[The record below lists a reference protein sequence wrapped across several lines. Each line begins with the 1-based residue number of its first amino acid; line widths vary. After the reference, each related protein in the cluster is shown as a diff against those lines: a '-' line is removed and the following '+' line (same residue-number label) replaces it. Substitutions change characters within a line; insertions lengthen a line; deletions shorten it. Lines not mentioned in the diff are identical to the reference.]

1 MHEYTSKCTNFYF
14 PALFESLS
22 LSERIQF
29 RHFFYMKTH
38 IIRRALLALGICS
51 ALNMQAQA
59 PHPER
64 IYLSGTGTDYTRTWE
79 FYCSKG
85 QNSGKWKSIEVPSC
99 WELQGFGEYTYG
111 RYYTIKGAKPSDETG
126 IYRYRFLTPDCGK
139 NDRIKLFFDGVMTDA
154 EVWVNGKPAGQIHQG
169 AFYRF
174 SYDIT
179 SLLKTEGENLLEVKV
194 AKQSAN
200 KSVNAAERRADWWL
214 YGGIYRPV
222 WLEVVPAV
230 SMEHFI
236 LDARADGS
244 LRASVRMAGNA
255 KGHVL
260 AVSIRGLKDGKPL
273 RTLQGKEQVSCP
285 LATSGRETEFT
296 CKWSDVKVWNT
307 EAPELYVAR
316 LELKD
321 RSGNVIQVRE
331 ERIGFRTIE
340 FFPQDGIYLNGTRL
354 IVKGINRHSFSVD
367 GGRTTSAAMSRQD
380 ALLIK
385 EMNMNA
391 VRSHYPPDE
400 HFLDMCDSL
409 GLVYIDEL
417 SGWHGRYDTE
427 TGARLIREMVERD
440 VNHPSVILWSNG
452 NEGGWNTDNDSLF
465 CKYDKF
471 QRRHVIHPW
480 ADFDGLDTHH
490 YPAYLTGV
498 ARFTNGY
505 KVFMP
510 TEFMHAMYD
519 QGGGAGLRDFW
530 DRWMTNPMFA
540 GGFIWVFCDEAPKRS
555 DRGGVLDSDGS
566 NAPDG
571 VVGPRREKEGSFYA
585 IRSQW
590 SPVQIKPLLI
600 TEHFDGSFFISNE
613 YIYTNLK
620 DCRMTYEVLSCDIPM
635 QGAVSRILARG
646 EVTLPALSPGETGK
660 ARFSL
665 PASFAE
671 GDVLKLEAFDRDGH
685 RICDWS
691 FPIRLANPY
700 FQRHLAQLSTGLSGN
715 TVSACNNGKEIV
727 LKSEKVS
734 VTFDAATGMIL
745 RVLSGNTEIPLTNG
759 PVAVGMKMV
768 YQPASSYVRQDS
780 EEAVFCARYKGGA
793 DSIVWRLTSQGL
805 LYMDAV
811 LLNRASGGGG
821 FDDAFMD
828 TEVYNLGLTFSY
840 PERIC
845 KGMKWLGRGPYRV
858 WKNRISGT
866 NYGIW
871 HKDYNNTVTGESYD
885 NLVYPE
891 FKGYHANMY
900 WATFESDTAL
910 FTVYSRT
917 DGIFYR
923 VFTPEEPKGSAKRS
937 MPEFPEGDISF
948 LLDIPAICSFK
959 PIEQQGPNSQPG
971 NIRIKKGDE
980 GLRLNLMFD
989 FRKEN

>member
-1 MHEYTSKCTNFYF
+1 
-14 PALFESLS
+14 
-22 LSERIQF
+22 
-29 RHFFYMKTH
+29 MKTH

-126 IYRYRFLTPDCGK
+126 IYRYRFLTPDCEK

-154 EVWVNGKPAGQIHQG
+154 EVWVNGKSAGQIHQG

-179 SLLKTEGENLLEVKV
+179 SLLKAEGENLLEVKV

-244 LRASVRMAGNA
+244 LRASVRTTGNA
-255 KGHVL
+255 EGHVL
-260 AVSIRGLKDGKPL
+260 AVSIRELKDGKPL

-285 LATSGRETEFT
+285 LATFGRETEFT
-296 CKWSDVKVWNT
+296 SKWSDVKVWNT

-600 TEHFDGSFFISNE
+600 TEHFDGSFFVSNE

-700 FQRHLAQLSTGLSGN
+700 FQRHLAQVSTGLSGN
-715 TVSACNNGKEIV
+715 TVSARNNGKEIV

-759 PVAVGMKMV
+759 PVAVGMKMLC
-768 YQPASSYVRQDS
+768 QPASSYVRQDS

-858 WKNRISGT
+858 WKNRIPGT

-871 HKDYNNTVTGESYD
+871 HKDYNNPVTGESYD

-900 WATFESDTAL
+900 WATFESDTAP

-923 VFTPEEPKGSAKRS
+923 VFTPEEPKGSAKRT

>member
-1 MHEYTSKCTNFYF
+1 
-14 PALFESLS
+14 
-22 LSERIQF
+22 
-29 RHFFYMKTH
+29 MKTH

-154 EVWVNGKPAGQIHQG
+154 EVRVNGNLAGQIHQG

-222 WLEVVPAV
+222 WLEVVPDV

-244 LRASVRMAGNA
+244 LRASVRTAGNA
-255 KGHVL
+255 EGHVL

-600 TEHFDGSFFISNE
+600 TEHFDGSFFVSNE

-700 FQRHLAQLSTGLSGN
+700 FQRHLAQVSTGLSGN
-715 TVSACNNGKEIV
+715 TVSARNNGKEIV

-759 PVAVGMKMV
+759 PVAVGMKML

-858 WKNRISGT
+858 WKNRIPGT

-900 WATFESDTAL
+900 WATFESDTAP

-923 VFTPEEPKGSAKRS
+923 VFTPEEPKGSAKRT

>member
-1 MHEYTSKCTNFYF
+1 
-14 PALFESLS
+14 
-22 LSERIQF
+22 
-29 RHFFYMKTH
+29 MKTH

-154 EVWVNGKPAGQIHQG
+154 EVRVNGNPAGQIHQG

-179 SLLKTEGENLLEVKV
+179 SLLKAEGENLLEVKV

-222 WLEVVPAV
+222 WLEVVPDV

-244 LRASVRMAGNA
+244 LRASVRTTGNA
-255 KGHVL
+255 EGHVL

-296 CKWSDVKVWNT
+296 CKWSDVKVWNI

-600 TEHFDGSFFISNE
+600 TEHFDGSFFVSNE

-700 FQRHLAQLSTGLSGN
+700 FQRHLAQVSTGLSGN
-715 TVSACNNGKEIV
+715 TVSARNNGKEIV

-759 PVAVGMKMV
+759 PVAVGMKML

-858 WKNRISGT
+858 WKNRIPGT

-900 WATFESDTAL
+900 WATFESDTAP

-923 VFTPEEPKGSAKRS
+923 VFTPEEPKGSAKRT

>member
-1 MHEYTSKCTNFYF
+1 
-14 PALFESLS
+14 
-22 LSERIQF
+22 
-29 RHFFYMKTH
+29 MKTH

-154 EVWVNGKPAGQIHQG
+154 EVRVNGNPAGQIHQG

-179 SLLKTEGENLLEVKV
+179 SLLKAEGENLLEVKV

-222 WLEVVPAV
+222 WLEVVPDV

-255 KGHVL
+255 EGHVL

-285 LATSGRETEFT
+285 LATSGRETGFT
-296 CKWSDVKVWNT
+296 CKWSDVKVWNI

-600 TEHFDGSFFISNE
+600 TEHFDGSFFVSNE

-665 PASFAE
+665 LASFAE

-700 FQRHLAQLSTGLSGN
+700 FQRHLAQVSTGLSGN
-715 TVSACNNGKEIV
+715 TVSARNNGKEIV

-759 PVAVGMKMV
+759 PVAVGMKML

-858 WKNRISGT
+858 WKNRIPGT

-900 WATFESDTAL
+900 WATFESDTAP

-923 VFTPEEPKGSAKRS
+923 VFTPEEPKGSAKRT

>member
-1 MHEYTSKCTNFYF
+1 
-14 PALFESLS
+14 
-22 LSERIQF
+22 
-29 RHFFYMKTH
+29 MKTH

-126 IYRYRFLTPDCGK
+126 IYRYRFLTPDCEK

-154 EVWVNGKPAGQIHQG
+154 EVWVNGKSAGQIHQG

-179 SLLKTEGENLLEVKV
+179 SLLKAEGENLLEVKV

-222 WLEVVPAV
+222 WLEVVPDV

-255 KGHVL
+255 EGHVL

-285 LATSGRETEFT
+285 LATSGRETGFT

-600 TEHFDGSFFISNE
+600 TEHFDGSFFVSNE

-685 RICDWS
+685 CICDWS

-700 FQRHLAQLSTGLSGN
+700 FQRHLAQVSTGLSGN
-715 TVSACNNGKEIV
+715 TVSARNNGKEIV

-759 PVAVGMKMV
+759 PVAVGMKMLC
-768 YQPASSYVRQDS
+768 QPASSYVRQDS

-858 WKNRISGT
+858 WKNRIPGT

-900 WATFESDTAL
+900 WATFESDTAP

-923 VFTPEEPKGSAKRS
+923 VFTPEEPKGSAKRT

>member
-1 MHEYTSKCTNFYF
+1 
-14 PALFESLS
+14 
-22 LSERIQF
+22 
-29 RHFFYMKTH
+29 MKTH

-154 EVWVNGKPAGQIHQG
+154 EVRVNGNPAGQIHQG

-179 SLLKTEGENLLEVKV
+179 SLLKAEGENLLEVKV

-255 KGHVL
+255 EGHVL

-471 QRRHVIHPW
+471 QRRHIIHPW

-600 TEHFDGSFFISNE
+600 TEHFDGSFFVSNE

-635 QGAVSRILARG
+635 QGAVPRILSRG

-700 FQRHLAQLSTGLSGN
+700 FQRHLAQVSTGLSGN
-715 TVSACNNGKEIV
+715 AVSARNNGKEIV

-858 WKNRISGT
+858 WKNRIPGT

-900 WATFESDTAL
+900 WATFESDTAP

-923 VFTPEEPKGSAKRS
+923 VFTPEEPKGSAKRT

>member
-1 MHEYTSKCTNFYF
+1 
-14 PALFESLS
+14 
-22 LSERIQF
+22 
-29 RHFFYMKTH
+29 MKTH

-139 NDRIKLFFDGVMTDA
+139 TDRVKLFFDGVMTDA
-154 EVWVNGKPAGQIHQG
+154 EVWVNGNPAGQIHQG

-179 SLLKTEGENLLEVKV
+179 SLLKAEGENLLEVKV
-194 AKQSAN
+194 TKQSAN

-255 KGHVL
+255 EGHVL

-321 RSGNVIQVRE
+321 RSGNIIQVRE

-427 TGARLIREMVERD
+427 TGARLVREMVERD

-480 ADFDGLDTHH
+480 ADFDRLDTHH
-490 YPAYLTGV
+490 YPTYLTGV

-540 GGFIWVFCDEAPKRS
+540 GGFIWVFCDEALKRS

-600 TEHFDGSFFISNE
+600 TEHFDGSFFVSNE

-700 FQRHLAQLSTGLSGN
+700 FQRHLAQVSAGLSGN
-715 TVSACNNGKEIV
+715 AVSARNNGREIV

-745 RVLSGNTEIPLTNG
+745 CVLSGNTEIPLTNG
-759 PVAVGMKMV
+759 PVAVGMKML

-900 WATFESDTAL
+900 WATFESDTAP

-923 VFTPEEPKGSAKRS
+923 VFTPEEPKGSAKRT

>member
-1 MHEYTSKCTNFYF
+1 
-14 PALFESLS
+14 
-22 LSERIQF
+22 
-29 RHFFYMKTH
+29 MKTH

-154 EVWVNGKPAGQIHQG
+154 EVRVNGNPAGQIHQG

-179 SLLKTEGENLLEVKV
+179 SLLKAEGENLLEVKV

-222 WLEVVPAV
+222 WLEVVPDV

-255 KGHVL
+255 EGHVL

-296 CKWSDVKVWNT
+296 CKWSDVKVWNI

-600 TEHFDGSFFISNE
+600 TEHFDGSFFVSNE

-620 DCRMTYEVLSCDIPM
+620 DCRMIYEVLSCDIPM

-665 PASFAE
+665 PASFVE

-700 FQRHLAQLSTGLSGN
+700 FQRHLAQVSTGLSGN
-715 TVSACNNGKEIV
+715 TVSARNNGKEIV

-759 PVAVGMKMV
+759 PVAVGMKML

-858 WKNRISGT
+858 WKNRIPGT

-900 WATFESDTAL
+900 WATFESDTAP

-923 VFTPEEPKGSAKRS
+923 VFTPEEPKGSAKRT

>member
-1 MHEYTSKCTNFYF
+1 
-14 PALFESLS
+14 
-22 LSERIQF
+22 
-29 RHFFYMKTH
+29 MKTH

-111 RYYTIKGAKPSDETG
+111 RYYTMKGAKPSDETG

-154 EVWVNGKPAGQIHQG
+154 EVRVNGNPAGQIHQG

-179 SLLKTEGENLLEVKV
+179 SLLKAEGENLLEVKV

-222 WLEVVPAV
+222 WLEVVPDV

-255 KGHVL
+255 EGHVL

-285 LATSGRETEFT
+285 LATSGRETGFT
-296 CKWSDVKVWNT
+296 CKWSDVKVWNI

-600 TEHFDGSFFISNE
+600 TEHFDGSFFVSNE

-665 PASFAE
+665 PASFVE

-700 FQRHLAQLSTGLSGN
+700 FQRHLAQVSTGLSGN
-715 TVSACNNGKEIV
+715 TVSARNNGKEIV

-759 PVAVGMKMV
+759 PVAAGMKML

-858 WKNRISGT
+858 WKNRIPGT

-900 WATFESDTAL
+900 WATFESDTAP

-923 VFTPEEPKGSAKRS
+923 VFTPEEPKGSAKRT

>member
-1 MHEYTSKCTNFYF
+1 
-14 PALFESLS
+14 
-22 LSERIQF
+22 
-29 RHFFYMKTH
+29 MKTH

-154 EVWVNGKPAGQIHQG
+154 EVRVNGNPAGQIHQG

-179 SLLKTEGENLLEVKV
+179 SLLKAEGENLLEVKV

-222 WLEVVPAV
+222 WLEVVPDV

-236 LDARADGS
+236 LDAHADGS

-255 KGHVL
+255 EGHVL

-296 CKWSDVKVWNT
+296 CKWSDVKVWNI

-600 TEHFDGSFFISNE
+600 TEHFDGSFFVSNE

-700 FQRHLAQLSTGLSGN
+700 FQRHLAQVSAGLSGN
-715 TVSACNNGKEIV
+715 AVSARNNGREIV

-745 RVLSGNTEIPLTNG
+745 CVLSGNTEIPLTNG
-759 PVAVGMKMV
+759 PVAVGMKML

-900 WATFESDTAL
+900 WATFESDTAP

-923 VFTPEEPKGSAKRS
+923 VFTPEEPKGSAKRT

>member
-1 MHEYTSKCTNFYF
+1 
-14 PALFESLS
+14 
-22 LSERIQF
+22 
-29 RHFFYMKTH
+29 MKTH

-154 EVWVNGKPAGQIHQG
+154 EVRVNGNPAGQIHQG

-179 SLLKTEGENLLEVKV
+179 SLLKAEGENLLEVKV

-222 WLEVVPAV
+222 WLEVVPDV

-255 KGHVL
+255 EGHVL

-285 LATSGRETEFT
+285 LATSGRETGFT
-296 CKWSDVKVWNT
+296 CKWSDVKVWNI

-427 TGARLIREMVERD
+427 TGARMIREMVERD

-600 TEHFDGSFFISNE
+600 TEHFDGSFFVSNE

-700 FQRHLAQLSTGLSGN
+700 FQRHLAQVATGLSGN
-715 TVSACNNGKEIV
+715 TVSARNNGKEIV

-759 PVAVGMKMV
+759 PVAVGMKML

-858 WKNRISGT
+858 WKNRIPGT

-900 WATFESDTAL
+900 WATFESDTAP

-923 VFTPEEPKGSAKRS
+923 VFTPEEPKGSAKRT

>member
-1 MHEYTSKCTNFYF
+1 
-14 PALFESLS
+14 
-22 LSERIQF
+22 
-29 RHFFYMKTH
+29 MKTH

-154 EVWVNGKPAGQIHQG
+154 EVRVNGNPAGQIHQG

-179 SLLKTEGENLLEVKV
+179 SLLKAEGENLLEVKV

-200 KSVNAAERRADWWL
+200 KSVNAAERRVDWWL

-222 WLEVVPAV
+222 WLEVVPDV

-255 KGHVL
+255 EGHVL

-296 CKWSDVKVWNT
+296 CKWSDVKVWNI

-600 TEHFDGSFFISNE
+600 TEHFDGSFFVSNE

-700 FQRHLAQLSTGLSGN
+700 FQRHLAQVSTGLSGN
-715 TVSACNNGKEIV
+715 TVSARNNGKEIV

-759 PVAVGMKMV
+759 PVAVGMKML

-858 WKNRISGT
+858 WKNRIPGT

-900 WATFESDTAL
+900 WATFESDTAP

-923 VFTPEEPKGSAKRS
+923 VFTPEEPKGSAKRT

>member
-1 MHEYTSKCTNFYF
+1 
-14 PALFESLS
+14 
-22 LSERIQF
+22 
-29 RHFFYMKTH
+29 MKTH

-64 IYLSGTGTDYTRTWE
+64 IYLSGTGTDYIRTWE

-139 NDRIKLFFDGVMTDA
+139 NDRVKLFFDGVMTDA
-154 EVWVNGKPAGQIHQG
+154 EVWVNGKSAGQIHQG

-230 SMEHFI
+230 SVEHFI

-255 KGHVL
+255 EGHVL

-285 LATSGRETEFT
+285 LATSGREIEFT

-367 GGRTTSAAMSRQD
+367 GGRTTSAVMSRQD

-600 TEHFDGSFFISNE
+600 TEHFDGSFFVSNE
-613 YIYTNLK
+613 YIYTNFK

-700 FQRHLAQLSTGLSGN
+700 FQRHLAQVSTGLSGN
-715 TVSACNNGKEIV
+715 AVSARNNGKEIV

-759 PVAVGMKMV
+759 PVAVGMKML

-828 TEVYNLGLTFSY
+828 TEVYNLGLTFYY

-858 WKNRISGT
+858 WKNRIPGT

-900 WATFESDTAL
+900 WATFESDTAP

-923 VFTPEEPKGSAKRS
+923 VFTPEEPKGSAKRT

>member
-1 MHEYTSKCTNFYF
+1 
-14 PALFESLS
+14 
-22 LSERIQF
+22 
-29 RHFFYMKTH
+29 MKTH

-126 IYRYRFLTPDCGK
+126 IYRYRFLTPDCEK

-154 EVWVNGKPAGQIHQG
+154 EVWVNGKSAGQIHQG

-179 SLLKTEGENLLEVKV
+179 SLLKAEGENLLEVKV

-260 AVSIRGLKDGKPL
+260 AVSIRELKDGKPL

-296 CKWSDVKVWNT
+296 SKWSDVKVWNT

-700 FQRHLAQLSTGLSGN
+700 FQRHLAQVSTGLSGN
-715 TVSACNNGKEIV
+715 AVLIRNNGKEIV

-858 WKNRISGT
+858 WKNRIPGT

-900 WATFESDTAL
+900 WATFESDTAP

-923 VFTPEEPKGSAKRS
+923 VFTPEEPKGSAKRT

>member
-1 MHEYTSKCTNFYF
+1 
-14 PALFESLS
+14 
-22 LSERIQF
+22 
-29 RHFFYMKTH
+29 MKTH

-154 EVWVNGKPAGQIHQG
+154 EVRVNGNPAGQIHQG

-179 SLLKTEGENLLEVKV
+179 SLLKAEGENLLEVKV

-255 KGHVL
+255 EGHVL

-367 GGRTTSAAMSRQD
+367 GGRTTSATMSRQD

-600 TEHFDGSFFISNE
+600 TEHFDGSFFVSNE
-613 YIYTNLK
+613 YIYTNFK

-700 FQRHLAQLSTGLSGN
+700 FQRHLAQVSTGLSGN
-715 TVSACNNGKEIV
+715 TVSARNNGKEIV

-858 WKNRISGT
+858 WKNRIPGT

-900 WATFESDTAL
+900 WATFESDTAP

-923 VFTPEEPKGSAKRS
+923 VFTPEEPKGSAKRT

>member
-1 MHEYTSKCTNFYF
+1 
-14 PALFESLS
+14 
-22 LSERIQF
+22 
-29 RHFFYMKTH
+29 MKTH

-154 EVWVNGKPAGQIHQG
+154 EVRVNGNPAGQIHQG

-179 SLLKTEGENLLEVKV
+179 SLLKAEGENLLEVKV

-222 WLEVVPAV
+222 WLEVVPDV

-255 KGHVL
+255 EGHVL

-285 LATSGRETEFT
+285 LATSGRETGFT
-296 CKWSDVKVWNT
+296 CKWSDVKVWNI

-600 TEHFDGSFFISNE
+600 TEHFDGSFFVSNE

-700 FQRHLAQLSTGLSGN
+700 FQRHLAQVSTGLSGN
-715 TVSACNNGKEIV
+715 TVSARNNGKEIV

-759 PVAVGMKMV
+759 PVAVGMKML

-858 WKNRISGT
+858 WKNRIPGT

-900 WATFESDTAL
+900 WATFESDTAP

-923 VFTPEEPKGSAKRS
+923 VFTPEEPKGSAKRT

>member
-1 MHEYTSKCTNFYF
+1 
-14 PALFESLS
+14 
-22 LSERIQF
+22 
-29 RHFFYMKTH
+29 MKTH

-154 EVWVNGKPAGQIHQG
+154 EVWVNGKSAGQIHQG

-179 SLLKTEGENLLEVKV
+179 SLLKAEGENLLEVKV

-244 LRASVRMAGNA
+244 LRASVRTTGNA
-255 KGHVL
+255 EGHVL
-260 AVSIRGLKDGKPL
+260 AVSIRELKDGKPL

-285 LATSGRETEFT
+285 LATFGRETEFT
-296 CKWSDVKVWNT
+296 SKWSDVKVWNT

-600 TEHFDGSFFISNE
+600 TEHFDGSFFVSNE

-700 FQRHLAQLSTGLSGN
+700 FQRHLAQVSTGLSGN
-715 TVSACNNGKEIV
+715 TVSARNNGKEIV

-759 PVAVGMKMV
+759 PVAVGMKMLC
-768 YQPASSYVRQDS
+768 QPASSYVRQDS

-858 WKNRISGT
+858 WKNRIPGT

-900 WATFESDTAL
+900 WATFESDTAP

-923 VFTPEEPKGSAKRS
+923 VFTPEEPKGSAKRT

>member
-1 MHEYTSKCTNFYF
+1 
-14 PALFESLS
+14 
-22 LSERIQF
+22 
-29 RHFFYMKTH
+29 MKTH

-154 EVWVNGKPAGQIHQG
+154 EVRVNGNPAGQIHQG

-179 SLLKTEGENLLEVKV
+179 SLLKAEGENLLEVKV

-222 WLEVVPAV
+222 WLEVVPDV

-255 KGHVL
+255 EGHVL

-285 LATSGRETEFT
+285 LATSGRETGFT
-296 CKWSDVKVWNT
+296 CKWSDVKVWNI

-600 TEHFDGSFFISNE
+600 TEHFDGSFFVSNE

-665 PASFAE
+665 PASFVE

-700 FQRHLAQLSTGLSGN
+700 FQRHLAQVSTGLSGN
-715 TVSACNNGKEIV
+715 TVSARNNGKEIL

-759 PVAVGMKMV
+759 PVAVGMKML

-858 WKNRISGT
+858 WKNRIPGT

-900 WATFESDTAL
+900 WATFESDTAP

-923 VFTPEEPKGSAKRS
+923 VFTPEEPKGSAKRT

>member
-1 MHEYTSKCTNFYF
+1 
-14 PALFESLS
+14 
-22 LSERIQF
+22 
-29 RHFFYMKTH
+29 MKTH

-154 EVWVNGKPAGQIHQG
+154 EVRVNGNPAGQIHQG

-222 WLEVVPAV
+222 WLEVVPDV

-244 LRASVRMAGNA
+244 LRASVRTAGNA
-255 KGHVL
+255 EGHVL

-285 LATSGRETEFT
+285 LATSGRETGFT
-296 CKWSDVKVWNT
+296 CKWSDVKVWNI

-600 TEHFDGSFFISNE
+600 TEHFDGSFFVSNE

-700 FQRHLAQLSTGLSGN
+700 FQRHLAQVSTGLSGN
-715 TVSACNNGKEIV
+715 TVSARNNGKEIV

-759 PVAVGMKMV
+759 PVAVGMKML

-858 WKNRISGT
+858 WKNRIPGT

-900 WATFESDTAL
+900 WATFESDTAP

-923 VFTPEEPKGSAKRS
+923 VFTPEEPKGSAKRT

>member
-1 MHEYTSKCTNFYF
+1 
-14 PALFESLS
+14 
-22 LSERIQF
+22 
-29 RHFFYMKTH
+29 MKTH

-64 IYLSGTGTDYTRTWE
+64 IYLSGTGTDYIRTWE

-139 NDRIKLFFDGVMTDA
+139 TDRVKLFFDGVMTDA
-154 EVWVNGKPAGQIHQG
+154 EVWVNDKPAGQIHQG

-230 SMEHFI
+230 SVEHFI

-255 KGHVL
+255 EGHVL

-285 LATSGRETEFT
+285 LATSGREIEFT

-331 ERIGFRTIE
+331 EWIGFRTIE

-600 TEHFDGSFFISNE
+600 TEHFDGSFFVSNE

-734 VTFDAATGMIL
+734 VTFDATTGMIL

-858 WKNRISGT
+858 WKNRIPGT

-900 WATFESDTAL
+900 WATLESDTAP
-910 FTVYSRT
+910 FAVYSRT

-923 VFTPEEPKGSAKRS
+923 VFTPEEPKGSAKRT

>member
-1 MHEYTSKCTNFYF
+1 
-14 PALFESLS
+14 
-22 LSERIQF
+22 
-29 RHFFYMKTH
+29 MKTH

-126 IYRYRFLTPDCGK
+126 IYRYRFLTPDCEK

-154 EVWVNGKPAGQIHQG
+154 EVWVNGKSAGQIHQG

-179 SLLKTEGENLLEVKV
+179 SLLKAEGENLLEVKV

-244 LRASVRMAGNA
+244 LRASVRTTGNA
-255 KGHVL
+255 EGHVL
-260 AVSIRGLKDGKPL
+260 AVSIRELKDGKPL

-285 LATSGRETEFT
+285 LATFGRETEFIS
-296 CKWSDVKVWNT
+296 KWSDVKVWNT

-600 TEHFDGSFFISNE
+600 TEHFDGSFFVSNE

-700 FQRHLAQLSTGLSGN
+700 FQRHLAQVSTGLSGN
-715 TVSACNNGKEIV
+715 TVSARNNGKEIV

-759 PVAVGMKMV
+759 PVAVGMKMLC
-768 YQPASSYVRQDS
+768 QPAISYVRQDS

-858 WKNRISGT
+858 WKNRIPGT

-900 WATFESDTAL
+900 WATFESDTAP

-923 VFTPEEPKGSAKRS
+923 VFTPEEPKGSAKRT

>member
-1 MHEYTSKCTNFYF
+1 
-14 PALFESLS
+14 
-22 LSERIQF
+22 
-29 RHFFYMKTH
+29 MKTH

-154 EVWVNGKPAGQIHQG
+154 EVRVNGNPAGQIHQG

-179 SLLKTEGENLLEVKV
+179 SLLKAEGENLLEVKV

-222 WLEVVPAV
+222 WLEVVPDV

-255 KGHVL
+255 EGHVL

-285 LATSGRETEFT
+285 LATSGRETGFT
-296 CKWSDVKVWNT
+296 CKWSDVKVWNI

-600 TEHFDGSFFISNE
+600 TEHFDGSFFVSNE

-635 QGAVSRILARG
+635 QGAVSRILACG

-665 PASFAE
+665 LASFAE

-700 FQRHLAQLSTGLSGN
+700 FQRHLAQVATGLSGN
-715 TVSACNNGKEIV
+715 TVSARNNGKEIV

-759 PVAVGMKMV
+759 PVAVGMKML

-858 WKNRISGT
+858 WKNRIPGT

-900 WATFESDTAL
+900 WATFESDTAP

-923 VFTPEEPKGSAKRS
+923 VFTPEEPKGSAKRT

>member
-1 MHEYTSKCTNFYF
+1 
-14 PALFESLS
+14 
-22 LSERIQF
+22 
-29 RHFFYMKTH
+29 MKTH

-154 EVWVNGKPAGQIHQG
+154 EVRVNGNPAGQIHQG

-222 WLEVVPAV
+222 WLEVVPDV

-244 LRASVRMAGNA
+244 LRASVRTAGNA
-255 KGHVL
+255 EGHVL
-260 AVSIRGLKDGKPL
+260 AVSIRGLKGGKPL

-540 GGFIWVFCDEAPKRS
+540 GGFIWVFCDEASKRS

-600 TEHFDGSFFISNE
+600 TEHFDGSFFVSNE

-858 WKNRISGT
+858 WKNRIPGT

-900 WATFESDTAL
+900 WATFESDTAP

-923 VFTPEEPKGSAKRS
+923 VFTPEEPKGSAKRT

>member
-1 MHEYTSKCTNFYF
+1 
-14 PALFESLS
+14 
-22 LSERIQF
+22 
-29 RHFFYMKTH
+29 MKTH

-154 EVWVNGKPAGQIHQG
+154 EVRVNGNPAGQIHQG

-179 SLLKTEGENLLEVKV
+179 SLLKAEGENLLEVKV

-222 WLEVVPAV
+222 WLEVVPDV

-255 KGHVL
+255 EGHVL

-296 CKWSDVKVWNT
+296 CKWSDVKVWNI

-600 TEHFDGSFFISNE
+600 TEYFDGSFFVSNE

-665 PASFAE
+665 LASFAE

-700 FQRHLAQLSTGLSGN
+700 FQRHLAQVATGLSGN
-715 TVSACNNGKEIV
+715 TVSARNNGKEIV

-759 PVAVGMKMV
+759 PVAVGMKML

-858 WKNRISGT
+858 WKNRIPGT

-900 WATFESDTAL
+900 WATFESDTAP

-923 VFTPEEPKGSAKRS
+923 VFTPEEPKGSAKRT

>member
-1 MHEYTSKCTNFYF
+1 
-14 PALFESLS
+14 
-22 LSERIQF
+22 
-29 RHFFYMKTH
+29 
-38 IIRRALLALGICS
+38 
-51 ALNMQAQA
+51 
-59 PHPER
+59 
-64 IYLSGTGTDYTRTWE
+64 
-79 FYCSKG
+79 
-85 QNSGKWKSIEVPSC
+85 
-99 WELQGFGEYTYG
+99 
-111 RYYTIKGAKPSDETG
+111 
-126 IYRYRFLTPDCGK
+126 
-139 NDRIKLFFDGVMTDA
+139 
-154 EVWVNGKPAGQIHQG
+154 
-169 AFYRF
+169 
-174 SYDIT
+174 
-179 SLLKTEGENLLEVKV
+179 
-194 AKQSAN
+194 
-200 KSVNAAERRADWWL
+200 
-214 YGGIYRPV
+214 
-222 WLEVVPAV
+222 
-230 SMEHFI
+230 
-236 LDARADGS
+236 
-244 LRASVRMAGNA
+244 
-255 KGHVL
+255 
-260 AVSIRGLKDGKPL
+260 
-273 RTLQGKEQVSCP
+273 
-285 LATSGRETEFT
+285 
-296 CKWSDVKVWNT
+296 
-307 EAPELYVAR
+307 
-316 LELKD
+316 
-321 RSGNVIQVRE
+321 
-331 ERIGFRTIE
+331 
-340 FFPQDGIYLNGTRL
+340 
-354 IVKGINRHSFSVD
+354 
-367 GGRTTSAAMSRQD
+367 
-380 ALLIK
+380 
-385 EMNMNA
+385 
-391 VRSHYPPDE
+391 
-400 HFLDMCDSL
+400 
-409 GLVYIDEL
+409 
-417 SGWHGRYDTE
+417 
-427 TGARLIREMVERD
+427 
-440 VNHPSVILWSNG
+440 
-452 NEGGWNTDNDSLF
+452 
-465 CKYDKF
+465 
-471 QRRHVIHPW
+471 
-480 ADFDGLDTHH
+480 
-490 YPAYLTGV
+490 
-498 ARFTNGY
+498 
-505 KVFMP
+505 MP

-700 FQRHLAQLSTGLSGN
+700 FQRHLAQVSTGLSGN
-715 TVSACNNGKEIV
+715 AVSARNNGKEIV

-811 LLNRASGGGG
+811 LLNRA
-821 FDDAFMD
+821 
-828 TEVYNLGLTFSY
+828 
-840 PERIC
+840 
-845 KGMKWLGRGPYRV
+845 
-858 WKNRISGT
+858 WKNRNPGT
-866 NYGIW
+866 NYGFW
-871 HKDYNNTVTGESYD
+871 HKDCNNTVTGESYD

-900 WATFESDTAL
+900 WATFESDTAP

-923 VFTPEEPKGSAKRS
+923 VFTPEEPKGSAKRT

-980 GLRLNLMFD
+980 GVRLNLMFD

>member
-1 MHEYTSKCTNFYF
+1 
-14 PALFESLS
+14 
-22 LSERIQF
+22 
-29 RHFFYMKTH
+29 MKTH

-154 EVWVNGKPAGQIHQG
+154 EVRVNGNPAGQIHQG

-179 SLLKTEGENLLEVKV
+179 SLLKAEGENLLEVKV

-222 WLEVVPAV
+222 WLEVVPDV

-255 KGHVL
+255 EGHVL

-296 CKWSDVKVWNT
+296 CKWSDVKVWNI

-571 VVGPRREKEGSFYA
+571 VVEPRREKEGSFYA

-600 TEHFDGSFFISNE
+600 TEHFDGSFFVSNE

-665 PASFAE
+665 PASFVE

-700 FQRHLAQLSTGLSGN
+700 FQRHLAQVSTGLSGN
-715 TVSACNNGKEIV
+715 TVSARNNGKKIV

-858 WKNRISGT
+858 WKNRIPGT

-871 HKDYNNTVTGESYD
+871 HKDYNNTVTSESYD

-900 WATFESDTAL
+900 WATFESDTAP

-923 VFTPEEPKGSAKRS
+923 VFTPEEPKGSAKRT

>member
-1 MHEYTSKCTNFYF
+1 
-14 PALFESLS
+14 
-22 LSERIQF
+22 
-29 RHFFYMKTH
+29 MKTH

-154 EVWVNGKPAGQIHQG
+154 EVRVNGNPAGQIHQG

-179 SLLKTEGENLLEVKV
+179 SLLKAEGENLLEVKV

-222 WLEVVPAV
+222 WLEVVPDV

-255 KGHVL
+255 EGHVL

-285 LATSGRETEFT
+285 LATSGRETGFT
-296 CKWSDVKVWNT
+296 CKWSDVKVWNI

-600 TEHFDGSFFISNE
+600 TEHFDGSFFVSNE

-620 DCRMTYEVLSCDIPM
+620 DCWMTYEVLSCDIPM

-700 FQRHLAQLSTGLSGN
+700 FQRHLAQVSTGLSGN
-715 TVSACNNGKEIV
+715 TVSARNNGKEIV

-759 PVAVGMKMV
+759 PVAVGMKML

-858 WKNRISGT
+858 WKNRIPGT

-900 WATFESDTAL
+900 WATFESDTAP

-923 VFTPEEPKGSAKRS
+923 VFTPEEPKGSAKRT

>member
-1 MHEYTSKCTNFYF
+1 
-14 PALFESLS
+14 
-22 LSERIQF
+22 
-29 RHFFYMKTH
+29 MKTH

-154 EVWVNGKPAGQIHQG
+154 EVRVNGNPAGQIHQG

-179 SLLKTEGENLLEVKV
+179 SLLKAEGENLLEVKV

-222 WLEVVPAV
+222 WLEVVPDV

-255 KGHVL
+255 EGHVL

-296 CKWSDVKVWNT
+296 CKWSDVKVWNI

-600 TEHFDGSFFISNE
+600 TEHFDGSFFVSNE

-646 EVTLPALSPGETGK
+646 EVTLPALSPGEIGK

-700 FQRHLAQLSTGLSGN
+700 FQRHLAQVSTGLSGN
-715 TVSACNNGKEIV
+715 TVSARNNGKEIV

-858 WKNRISGT
+858 WKNRIPGT

-885 NLVYPE
+885 NLIYPE

-900 WATFESDTAL
+900 WATFESDTAP

-923 VFTPEEPKGSAKRS
+923 VFTPEEPKGSAKRT

>member
-1 MHEYTSKCTNFYF
+1 
-14 PALFESLS
+14 
-22 LSERIQF
+22 
-29 RHFFYMKTH
+29 MKTH

-64 IYLSGTGTDYTRTWE
+64 IYLSGTGTDYTRIWE

-154 EVWVNGKPAGQIHQG
+154 EVWVNGKSAGQIHQG

-179 SLLKTEGENLLEVKV
+179 SLLKAEGENLLEVKV
-194 AKQSAN
+194 TKQSAN

-222 WLEVVPAV
+222 WLEVVPDV

-255 KGHVL
+255 EGHVL

-285 LATSGRETEFT
+285 LATSGRETGFT
-296 CKWSDVKVWNT
+296 CKWSDVKVWNI

-480 ADFDGLDTHH
+480 ADFDRLDTHH
-490 YPAYLTGV
+490 YPTYLTGV

-540 GGFIWVFCDEAPKRS
+540 GGFIWVFCDEALKRS

-600 TEHFDGSFFISNE
+600 TEHFDGSFFVSNE

-700 FQRHLAQLSTGLSGN
+700 FQRHLAQVSAGLSGN
-715 TVSACNNGKEIV
+715 AVSARNNGREIV

-745 RVLSGNTEIPLTNG
+745 CVLSGNTEIPLTNG
-759 PVAVGMKMV
+759 PVAVGMKML

-858 WKNRISGT
+858 WKNRIPGT

-900 WATFESDTAL
+900 WATFESDTAP

-923 VFTPEEPKGSAKRS
+923 VFTPEEPKGSAKRT

>member
-1 MHEYTSKCTNFYF
+1 
-14 PALFESLS
+14 
-22 LSERIQF
+22 
-29 RHFFYMKTH
+29 MKTH

-154 EVWVNGKPAGQIHQG
+154 EVRVNGNPAGQIHQG

-179 SLLKTEGENLLEVKV
+179 SLLKAEGENLLEVKV
-194 AKQSAN
+194 VKQSAN

-255 KGHVL
+255 EGHVL

-273 RTLQGKEQVSCP
+273 RTLQGKEQISCT
-285 LATSGRETEFT
+285 LASSGRETEFT

-519 QGGGAGLRDFW
+519 QGGGGGLRDFW

-600 TEHFDGSFFISNE
+600 TEHFDGSFFVSNE

-700 FQRHLAQLSTGLSGN
+700 FQRHLAQVSTGLSGN
-715 TVSACNNGKEIV
+715 TVSARNNGKEIV

-759 PVAVGMKMV
+759 PVAVGMKML

-858 WKNRISGT
+858 WKNRIPGT

-900 WATFESDTAL
+900 WATFESDTAP

-923 VFTPEEPKGSAKRS
+923 VFTPEEPKGSAKRT

>member
-1 MHEYTSKCTNFYF
+1 
-14 PALFESLS
+14 
-22 LSERIQF
+22 
-29 RHFFYMKTH
+29 MKTH

-154 EVWVNGKPAGQIHQG
+154 EVRVNGNPAGQIHQG

-222 WLEVVPAV
+222 WLEVVPDV

-244 LRASVRMAGNA
+244 LRASVRTAGNA
-255 KGHVL
+255 EGHVL

-296 CKWSDVKVWNT
+296 CKWSDVKVWNI

-600 TEHFDGSFFISNE
+600 TEHFDGSFFVSNE

-665 PASFAE
+665 PASFVE

-700 FQRHLAQLSTGLSGN
+700 FQRHLAQVSTGLSGN
-715 TVSACNNGKEIV
+715 TVSARNNGKEIV

-759 PVAVGMKMV
+759 PVAVGMKML

-858 WKNRISGT
+858 WKNRIPGT

-900 WATFESDTAL
+900 WATFESDTAP

-923 VFTPEEPKGSAKRS
+923 VFTPEEPKGSAKRT

>member
-1 MHEYTSKCTNFYF
+1 
-14 PALFESLS
+14 
-22 LSERIQF
+22 
-29 RHFFYMKTH
+29 MKTH

-154 EVWVNGKPAGQIHQG
+154 EVWVNGKSAGQIHQG

-179 SLLKTEGENLLEVKV
+179 SLLKAEGENLLEVKV

-244 LRASVRMAGNA
+244 LRASVRTVGNA
-255 KGHVL
+255 EGYVL
-260 AVSIRGLKDGKPL
+260 DVSIRGLKDGKPL
-273 RTLQGKEQVSCP
+273 RTVQGKEQVSCP

-367 GGRTTSAAMSRQD
+367 GGRTTSATMSRQD

-600 TEHFDGSFFISNE
+600 TEHFDGSFFVSNE
-613 YIYTNLK
+613 YIYTNFK

-700 FQRHLAQLSTGLSGN
+700 FQRHLAQVSTGLSGN
-715 TVSACNNGKEIV
+715 AVSARNNGKEIV

-759 PVAVGMKMV
+759 PVAVGMKML

-828 TEVYNLGLTFSY
+828 TEVYNLGLTFYY

-858 WKNRISGT
+858 WKNRIPGT

-900 WATFESDTAL
+900 WATFESDTAP

-923 VFTPEEPKGSAKRS
+923 VFTPEEPKGSAKRT

>member
-1 MHEYTSKCTNFYF
+1 
-14 PALFESLS
+14 
-22 LSERIQF
+22 
-29 RHFFYMKTH
+29 MKTH

-154 EVWVNGKPAGQIHQG
+154 EVRVNGNPAGQIHQG

-179 SLLKTEGENLLEVKV
+179 SLLKAEGENLLEVKV

-230 SMEHFI
+230 SVEHFI

-321 RSGNVIQVRE
+321 RSGNIIQVRE

-540 GGFIWVFCDEAPKRS
+540 GGFIWVFCDEAPKRF

-600 TEHFDGSFFISNE
+600 TEHFDGSFFVSNE

-646 EVTLPALSPGETGK
+646 EVTLPDLSPGETGK

-700 FQRHLAQLSTGLSGN
+700 FQRHLAQVSTGLSGN

-759 PVAVGMKMV
+759 PVAVGMKML

-780 EEAVFCARYKGGA
+780 EEAVFSARYKGGA

-858 WKNRISGT
+858 WKNRIPGT

-900 WATFESDTAL
+900 WATFESDTAP

-923 VFTPEEPKGSAKRS
+923 VFTPEEPKGSAKRT

>member
-1 MHEYTSKCTNFYF
+1 
-14 PALFESLS
+14 
-22 LSERIQF
+22 
-29 RHFFYMKTH
+29 MKTH

-154 EVWVNGKPAGQIHQG
+154 EVWVNGKSAGQIHQG

-179 SLLKTEGENLLEVKV
+179 SLLKAEGENLLEVKV

-230 SMEHFI
+230 SVEHFI

-600 TEHFDGSFFISNE
+600 TEHFDGSFFVSNE
-613 YIYTNLK
+613 YIYTNFK

-700 FQRHLAQLSTGLSGN
+700 FQRHLAQVSTGLSGN
-715 TVSACNNGKEIV
+715 TVSARNNGKEIV

-759 PVAVGMKMV
+759 PVAVGMKML

-780 EEAVFCARYKGGA
+780 EEAVFSARYKGGA

-858 WKNRISGT
+858 WKNRIPGT

-900 WATFESDTAL
+900 WATFESDTAP

-923 VFTPEEPKGSAKRS
+923 VFTPEEPKGSAKRT

>member
-1 MHEYTSKCTNFYF
+1 
-14 PALFESLS
+14 
-22 LSERIQF
+22 
-29 RHFFYMKTH
+29 MKTH

-154 EVWVNGKPAGQIHQG
+154 EVRVNGNPAGQIHQG

-179 SLLKTEGENLLEVKV
+179 SLLKAEGENLLEVKV

-222 WLEVVPAV
+222 WLEVVPDV

-255 KGHVL
+255 EGHVL

-285 LATSGRETEFT
+285 LATSGRETGFT
-296 CKWSDVKVWNT
+296 CKWSDVKVWNI

-417 SGWHGRYDTE
+417 SGWHGRYDME

-600 TEHFDGSFFISNE
+600 TEHFDGSFFVSNE

-665 PASFAE
+665 LASFAE

-700 FQRHLAQLSTGLSGN
+700 FQRHLAQVATGLSGN
-715 TVSACNNGKEIV
+715 TVSARNNGKEIV

-759 PVAVGMKMV
+759 PVAVGMKML

-858 WKNRISGT
+858 WKNRIPGT

-900 WATFESDTAL
+900 WATFESDTAP

-923 VFTPEEPKGSAKRS
+923 VFTPEEPKGSAKRT